1 MPRLCCVCTHPKRR
15 AIDEALI
22 EHTVSYETIA
32 RRFGWVRSGLLRHE
46 ANHVRA
52 ALQQSQEAG
61 RLLDAE
67 RLAELDED
75 VDRVL
80 ERAGRDH
87 RLALLTVT
95 PIEHSAPQN

>member
-32 RRFGWVRSGLLRHE
+32 RRFGWVRSRLLRHE

-52 ALQQSQEAG
+52 ALQKSHEAG
-61 RLLDAE
+61 RMLDAE
-67 RLAELDED
+67 RMVKLDED
-75 VDRVL
+75 VGRVL
-80 ERAGRDH
+80 ERASRDY

-95 PIEHSAPQN
+95 PIQHSV